1 GVLTY
6 SGSDVDIPTATAAS
20 ANIGDFGIE
29 GDRVTESEMV
39 DVVAE
44 IVEDLIVA
52 GVVRV
57 VLGHREVGEGHA
69 RARGVDLQGLVAGAL
84 TIGIVEEPGAA
95 DFTAHFEA
103 VGRDRRGV
111 ERLRGGDAGGS
122 RS

>member
-1 GVLTY
+1 GTDDDHITSLELVTAAVVVGVDLFAGEVPRIGRVGPAGIPVVAVGDHDGIVVPGLRHGVLTY

-57 VLGHREVGEGHA
+57 VLGHREVGE
-69 RARGVDLQGLVAGAL
+69 
-84 TIGIVEEPGAA
+84 
-95 DFTAHFEA
+95 
-103 VGRDRRGV
+103 
-111 ERLRGGDAGGS
+111 
-122 RS
+122 